1 MGSTNL
7 FFNVSTG
14 GNAHPPPPASSCSCP
29 PKPCQC
35 SQYGNTC
42 SCQQR
47 SSAGAETRFPV
58 RPNDESISSYLMND
72 LNLGPDLIKKFDA
85 NLTSFIDQCKIGS
98 TLAGK
103 SPQSPGMFLP
113 QRRPSSQERIAN
125 ISPTVADPDYK
136 EMREDICELLEAI
149 SAELRGTT
157 EPGSSDYLERE
168 LSRYKGFVMSHS
180 DLATHLKSLSSGMKL
195 RYFLLLGL
203 QNDLV
208 KLLSDFLTPPQ
219 N

>member
-1 MGSTNL
+1 
-7 FFNVSTG
+7 
-14 GNAHPPPPASSCSCP
+14 
-29 PKPCQC
+29 
-35 SQYGNTC
+35 
-42 SCQQR
+42 
-47 SSAGAETRFPV
+47 
-58 RPNDESISSYLMND
+58 MND

-98 TLAGK
+98 PLAGK
-103 SPQSPGMFLP
+103 SPQSPGKFLP
-113 QRRPSSQERIAN
+113 QSRPPSQERIAKY
-125 ISPTVADPDYK
+125 TDPDSK
-136 EMREDICELLEAI
+136 ETREDICELLEAI